1 MKKFLTFILILFT
14 SFYSFSST
22 DISLMSGKW
31 DCSVRIEEGIFSSDF
46 KIIDSYNIES
56 YKFTSEGSVALKYK
70 STSIFEFEFQS
81 QGTFTVEEDVF
92 KPIFT
97 EVDVEL
103 VSGDMLESELNK
115 FKNDL
120 LNSKRSYKTLKI
132 NNKERTVLDLTD
144 NSESTCLKI

>member
-31 DCSVRIEEGIFSSDF
+31 DCSVRIEEGSFSSYF
-46 KIIDSYNIES
+46 KIIDSYNVES

-81 QGTFTVEEDVF
+81 QGTFTVEGDVF